1 MIALY
6 IDTTSNYLYSAL
18 SIDNKITG
26 EIKEKLDK
34 DLSVFTLDK
43 IRIMLENSNLETKNI
58 EKIIVVNGPGSFT
71 GVRIGVTIAKT
82 WALSLNTK
90 ISVTSSLKSMALSS
104 EVASDYKV
112 PIIDA
117 RRGFVYAGIYD
128 NNGIPV
134 LNDKYISLE
143 ALKCAIENLP
153 GSYSVITNN
162 DIDIDNIEL
171 YNPNF
176 SNIFK
181 NNINNEELIPHA
193 VNPVYLKQT
202 EAEEKERI
210 ELI

>member
-18 SIDNKITG
+18 LKDDKITG

-43 IRIMLENSNLETKNI
+43 IRLMLEKSELTPNDI
-58 EKIIVVNGPGSFT
+58 DKIIVVNGPGSFT

-90 ISVTSSLKSMALSS
+90 ISVTSSLKSMAISS
-104 EVASDYKV
+104 KTNSSYKI

-117 RRGFVYAGIYD
+117 RRGYVFSGIYD
-128 NNGIPV
+128 NNGNSI
-134 LNDKYISLE
+134 LKDQYINLE
-143 ALKCAIENLP
+143 TLKCAIGNLP
-153 GSYSVITNN
+153 DSYSIITNN
-162 DIDIDNIEL
+162 DIDIENKEL
-171 YNPNF
+171 YEPNF

-181 NNINNEELIPHA
+181 YNINNEEVNPHA

-202 EAEEKERI
+202 EAEEKEGI
-210 ELI
+210 EII